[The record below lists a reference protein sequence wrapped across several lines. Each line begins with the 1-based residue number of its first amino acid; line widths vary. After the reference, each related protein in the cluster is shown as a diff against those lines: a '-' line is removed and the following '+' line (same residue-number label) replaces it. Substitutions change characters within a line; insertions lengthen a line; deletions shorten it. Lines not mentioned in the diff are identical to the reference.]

1 MDGSAING
9 FITGGGVIR
18 NYQGQAIF
26 FFFFLSSG
34 KNMQAEAR
42 ALITGL
48 DLASQLGIPLSCMEL
63 DAQVLL
69 HFIHTGSSPWNL
81 VYLTRSCKSLL
92 SPSCNLS
99 RILREGNKVADSL
112 ASFAHAHRGSMV
124 FYSEEKFPTCC
135 KSHLLHDALG
145 LYSFRPS

>member
-26 FFFFLSSG
+26 YFSG

-81 VYLTRSCKSLL
+81 VSLTRSCKSLL
-92 SPSCNLS
+92 S
-99 RILREGNKVADSL
+99 
-112 ASFAHAHRGSMV
+112 HAYDHI
-124 FYSEEKFPTCC
+124 T
-135 KSHLLHDALG
+135 
-145 LYSFRPS
+145 

>member
-18 NYQGQAIF
+18 NYQGQA
-26 FFFFLSSG
+26 FFFLSSSG

-112 ASFAHAHRGSMV
+112 ASFAHAHRDSMV